1 MAFRL
6 LLLLACCSLAVHAM
20 PTIRHV
26 VVLVMENRA
35 FDHFVGMK
43 STANPLID
51 GCRLGTTDPTCGNRY
66 NPLNSSE
73 PYIFVGNKA
82 VFVQPADPGHSVPDT
97 AEQLFG
103 DTQTHPVD
111 AVPPMDGFVQSYSKF
126 NHQSSGGAFIMQ
138 CFDPVHVPVL
148 SQLIDEYAL
157 FNAWHASIP
166 GPTMVN
172 RAYFDSATSYGKTD
186 NDLLQIILG
195 YPQRTIFQDL
205 DENGASWKV
214 YFQLFA
220 TSWQMAY
227 SRAKLSNYHLFDQFK
242 ADAAAGN
249 LPNYSFIDP
258 RYYDFFGVG
267 ATDQHPDHDVAA
279 GEDFIRQV
287 YEAVRSSPAWNE
299 TLLLI
304 TYDEHGGFFD
314 HVPPSPAPNPDGR
327 VSSNPPFNFTRLGV
341 RVPAVAISPWIEA
354 GTIINAP
361 AVGTYY
367 DHTSVPATLHALFAP
382 KAHPLTAREALA
394 QPFHSHLFSGPR
406 VQPRTDCPEQLVSS
420 PSHRGLTPSLELDKP
435 HGRRKISDFQ
445 RQMAAA
451 AAALNGAS
459 DLAQIEAEIDRLV
472 DEDAAARWVADQVNT
487 AFKNAGLDRSIEIP
501 PARE

>member
-1 MAFRL
+1 
-6 LLLLACCSLAVHAM
+6 
-20 PTIRHV
+20 
-26 VVLVMENRA
+26 
-35 FDHFVGMK
+35 
-43 STANPLID
+43 
-51 GCRLGTTDPTCGNRY
+51 
-66 NPLNSSE
+66 
-73 PYIFVGNKA
+73 
-82 VFVQPADPGHSVPDT
+82 
-97 AEQLFG
+97 
-103 DTQTHPVD
+103 
-111 AVPPMDGFVQSYSKF
+111 
-126 NHQSSGGAFIMQ
+126 
-138 CFDPVHVPVL
+138 
-148 SQLIDEYAL
+148 
-157 FNAWHASIP
+157 
-166 GPTMVN
+166 
-172 RAYFDSATSYGKTD
+172 
-186 NDLLQIILG
+186 
-195 YPQRTIFQDL
+195 
-205 DENGASWKV
+205 
-214 YFQLFA
+214 
-220 TSWQMAY
+220 
-227 SRAKLSNYHLFDQFK
+227 LFDQFK

-314 HVPPSPAPNPDGR
+314 HVPPPPAPNPDGR
-327 VSSNPPFNFTRLGV
+327 VSSNPPFNFTRLGVLVHRFYLTNCSILMFSSGQV

-459 DLAQIEAEIDRLV
+459 DLAQVSYSHCCFILTTKLCALENLTSFVVCVVQIEAEIDRLV

>member
-1 MAFRL
+1 LKKQKQNKNLIERAKVADNLFAVFELNHDLFVDKVDERGTHCVLRVSFVIHFVDCTQTPTRKKVEKSRNQIQKSQTAKLDKKFKTAKRADKSSAQARPVYKNVNAPNQVCPQNSNEVELVSENQSAIFCRLFKYDFFHRAVEFHDSPSHLKRKMAFRL

-35 FDHFVGMK
+35 FGTLFLSLLNLWFDIISCWFRSDHFVGMK

-227 SRAKLSNYHLFDQFK
+227 SRAKLSVCQF
-242 ADAAAGN
+242 N
-249 LPNYSFIDP
+249 IPSSFLHHSFIILCHS
-258 RYYDFFGVG
+258 F
-267 ATDQHPDHDVAA
+267 
-279 GEDFIRQV
+279 
-287 YEAVRSSPAWNE
+287 
-299 TLLLI
+299 
-304 TYDEHGGFFD
+304 
-314 HVPPSPAPNPDGR
+314 
-327 VSSNPPFNFTRLGV
+327 
-341 RVPAVAISPWIEA
+341 
-354 GTIINAP
+354 
-361 AVGTYY
+361 
-367 DHTSVPATLHALFAP
+367 HAF
-382 KAHPLTAREALA
+382 
-394 QPFHSHLFSGPR
+394 
-406 VQPRTDCPEQLVSS
+406 
-420 PSHRGLTPSLELDKP
+420 
-435 HGRRKISDFQ
+435 
-445 RQMAAA
+445 
-451 AAALNGAS
+451 
-459 DLAQIEAEIDRLV
+459 
-472 DEDAAARWVADQVNT
+472 
-487 AFKNAGLDRSIEIP
+487 
-501 PARE
+501 